1 MISRRGFFAVLAG
14 VLAAPKALFG
24 KKPVAPKRLL
34 DEIWQAANEMRDKAG
49 PGYSVNVWVTQQA
62 LDQIREETGASEW
75 HPVKAKRD
83 PKFFVQ
89 EQRDIVGAFGDHRVL
104 LAKIHPEGRHW
115 WLELVSPRSA
125 DRFVWWST
133 QNDPTRFE

>member
-49 PGYSVNVWVTQQA
+49 IGYSVNVWITQSA
-62 LDQIREETGASEW
+62 LDRMREESKEYNL
-75 HPVKAKRD
+75 HPVSAKREY
-83 PKFFVQ
+83 FFVQ
-89 EQRDIVGAFGDHRVL
+89 EERDLVGRFGDHRVF
-104 LAKIHPEGRHW
+104 LARIHPNDREW
-115 WLELVSPRSA
+115 WLELVSPAARE
-125 DRFVWWST
+125 RFRW
-133 QNDPTRFE
+133 